1 MRRTLGVGLLAL
13 FLLPQQ
19 VLAAERA
26 LRVSYPSPATVYLP
40 LWAAKEAGF
49 FAKHKLAVELV
60 HVGSSPIS
68 LAAFLAGEI
77 DILGGGGSAG
87 PNAFLQGFRDLQFFA
102 GMNNKFVFSIYAH
115 PSISTAAELRGK
127 KIGVTRLGGT
137 MHFATR
143 YYLKGT
149 GLDPYKDV
157 TLVQVGRAEDIVTA
171 LAGGTVDA
179 GTMSFP
185 FDLKTKELGYRE
197 LADLSQSGARYAS
210 SSFLGRKQFLS
221 DNRQRLESF
230 VKAMI
235 EAIHFVKT
243 RPQEAIKILSRYT
256 RLTDLNT
263 LKSTLDL
270 HVAKIWPRVPEI
282 QPEDLKLV
290 LEELGERNPKAR
302 EINPGDLIYGAIV
315 KDVVASGFVEKLYAK

>member
-1 MRRTLGVGLLAL
+1 MKKTLLIYSLAL
-13 FLLPQQ
+13 LFFQGKALG
-19 VLAAERA
+19 AEKA

-49 FAKHKLAVELV
+49 FAKHKLNVELI

-68 LAAFLAGEI
+68 LSAFLAGEI

-87 PNAFLQGFRDLQFFA
+87 PNAYLQGSRDLKFFA
-102 GMNNKFVFSIYAH
+102 SMNSKFVFSIYSH
-115 PSISTAAELRGK
+115 PSISSAAELRGK

-143 YYLKGT
+143 YYLKSI

-197 LADLSQSGARYAS
+197 LADLSRSGARYAS
-210 SSFLGRKQFLS
+210 SSFIGQKQFLL
-221 DNRQRLESF
+221 DNRPRMESF
-230 VKAMI
+230 IKALI
-235 EAIHFVKT
+235 EALHFVNT
-243 RPQEAIKILSRYT
+243 RRQDGIKILARYT
-256 RLTDLNT
+256 RLSDMNM
-263 LKSTLDL
+263 LKRTYDF
-270 HVAKIWPRVPEI
+270 HAENIWPRVPEI

-290 LEELGERNPKAR
+290 LEELAERNPRAR
-302 EINPGDLIYGAIV
+302 EIAAADLIYGQIV
-315 KDVVASGFVEKLYAK
+315 QDVVKSGFVQQLYR